1 MPSRVLEIEMH
12 KAEPDIALNWADY
25 IDNLQSIDLVSWS
38 NRRRRSPLPPA
49 KPTSRRPE
57 PAFGNADA
65 ETSRI
70 DQQRQETNER

>member
-1 MPSRVLEIEMH
+1 MQ
-12 KAEPDIALNWADY
+12 KADPGNDLNWADY
-25 IDNLQSIDLVSWS
+25 IDDLQSIDPVAWS
-38 NRRRRSPLPPA
+38 HRRRRSPLPPA
-49 KPTSRRPE
+49 KPTIRRPE